1 MAYDFLTSTP
11 MHPVGGVYSELGS
24 YSSPLVPDTMSANMM
39 NIPLGD
45 DAQGLGLG
53 HPQLDLKRRRT
64 GVQLHAAPD
73 ADPDS
78 SFELHPQQLPPYMFH
93 NPGIYQTPPNPS
105 ALGFSPQLLSLSTAD
120 TSSTA
125 SSTSIGSY
133 HSQMHNMSPLANRG
147 PSRFSL
153 DEQSGI
159 PIPDLSKDAL
169 YPEPVQM
176 RRAQSYSSPSSMV
189 PMDPEFVFRMPGS
202 LSMNASPNISS
213 APLKHGQ
220 RPIPPQ
226 MQRQASAP
234 TVPRFGRERAEKK
247 VATDVWPDDVEVAFW
262 EALRL
267 IPKLGRR
274 KVLVNG
280 KPCGRNELIADY
292 IERKTSKT
300 RSRKQVSSH
309 IQVLKNIKR
318 NDQEFQQLISEPMCE
333 EDYYTPAGGI
343 MYAQSLADYSSELL
357 SGSQGDFPFSK
368 MSPLSPMHAG
378 VSPIGSP
385 MTSTGF
391 LSAALNDLHFSQS
404 PRVKSPNLAP
414 RGKAM
419 TEVSNAPLMPAAFTM
434 WAHSSNCEE
443 KHLYAKLDLLT
454 MSKVIQNGA
463 PIPVTP
469 ITAPNL
475 SPNRF
480 PRLADMYAKM
490 KCQFLHVH
498 VPLSIPRLDLNTPMY
513 DRFSTALMLTSRK
526 HTPLTSI
533 TTVYSQGR
541 SVLSLIE
548 PLDSPRPL
556 VQRRESGKSP
566 MLGAAALDEER
577 TGEPYRWAYQA
588 PFATEFWANFLSRNH
603 PVHIYNTGQGDV
615 SPSFSKEPSERAAL
629 GIAVSGVTFVQEFVI
644 PKDDKSQ
651 VARPLVNTE
660 HSLDTSAVSTGSNIG
675 DVVLVIAWEL
685 ECVEALRDQPGV
697 PVISVLG
704 EPSAMSPRSSVDTAS
719 VKHEGAASIA
729 RNGAQQPATT
739 PVKTVNPHPAI
750 DTPTPSNGACLGL
763 QLHPEDSSADIISP
777 HVIHSNMTPPNR
789 TPAIKTER
797 SPSEVPFG
805 SEVPSANETRK
816 SHTLPIAPK
825 LQISSDVDTNSKD
838 WHSPFFGDMMTSP
851 LHSDLSLIQSP
862 ELVGGMLSAPGE
874 MQPMKTLL
882 IDPNE
887 SLAAPRPARANSMS
901 TLERSEAGVLSEM
914 GTSSSSTLMEHTLSD
929 SGGFSAP
936 SHLNSQSNKP
946 SLWGLYPDFIDDSL
960 ATINSDLSGNPL
972 SPTSIPSGTSSSLDT
987 SAIAAGC
994 DALLL
999 SAL

>member
-1 MAYDFLTSTP
+1 MAYEFLTSTP
-11 MHPVGGVYSELGS
+11 MHPVGGMYSDFGS
-24 YSSPLVPDTMSANMM
+24 YSSPLVPDAMSANMM
-39 NIPLGD
+39 NYPLGD
-45 DAQGLGLG
+45 DVQGLGLA
-53 HPQLDLKRRRT
+53 HPHMDPKRRRT
-64 GVQLHAAPD
+64 GVQLPTALD

-78 SFELHPQQLPPYMFH
+78 SFEPHPQQLPPYMFH

-133 HSQMHNMSPLANRG
+133 QSHMHNMSPLAHRG
-147 PSRFSL
+147 PSRLSL

-159 PIPDLSKDAL
+159 PMPDLSKNVL

-189 PMDPEFVFRMPGS
+189 LMDPEFVFRMPGS
-202 LSMNASPNISS
+202 LSMNASPNIGSV
-213 APLKHGQ
+213 PLSQ
-220 RPIPPQ
+220 RPIPPR

-234 TVPRFGRERAEKK
+234 TVPRLGRERTEKK

-318 NDQEFQQLISEPMCE
+318 NDPEFQQLISEPMCE
-333 EDYYTPAGGI
+333 EDYYTPAGGV
-343 MYAQSLADYSSELL
+343 MYAQSLAEYSSELL
-357 SGSQGDFPFSK
+357 SGAQGDLPFSK
-368 MSPLSPMHAG
+368 MNPLSPIHAG
-378 VSPIGSP
+378 VSPVGSP

-404 PRVKSPNLAP
+404 PRIKSQNLASHNT
-414 RGKAM
+414 AM
-419 TEVSNAPLMPAAFTM
+419 AEVSNAPLMPAAFSM
-434 WAHSSNCEE
+434 WAHSSKCEE

-469 ITAPNL
+469 ITAPSL

-490 KCQFLHVH
+490 KCQFLHVN

-526 HTPLTSI
+526 NTPLTSV
-533 TTVYSQGR
+533 TTVYSQGK

-566 MLGAAALDEER
+566 MLGAVALDEER
-577 TGEPYRWAYQA
+577 AGVPYRWAYQA

-603 PVHIYNTGQGDV
+603 PVHIYNNGQGDV

-651 VARPLVNTE
+651 VAQPLANAE
-660 HSLDTSAVSTGSNIG
+660 HTLDTSDASSGSKIG

-685 ECVEALRDQPGV
+685 ECVEALRNQPGE

-704 EPSAMSPRSSVDTAS
+704 EPPAMSPTSSADTTS
-719 VKHEGAASIA
+719 LKREGAASAA
-729 RNGAQQPATT
+729 RSSDQRPTTT
-739 PVKTVNPHPAI
+739 PVKTANPHPAI

-763 QLHPEDSSADIISP
+763 QLHPDDTSTDIISP
-777 HVIHSNMTPPNR
+777 HEIHSSTTPPKR
-789 TPAIKTER
+789 TPEIKTER
-797 SPSEVPFG
+797 SPSEVLLE
-805 SEVPSANETRK
+805 SHVPSVSEMRK
-816 SHTLPIAPK
+816 SHTLPVAPT
-825 LQISSDVDTNSKD
+825 LQISSDVDSNSKD
-838 WHSPFFGDMMTSP
+838 WHNSFFGDMVPSP
-851 LHSDLSLIQSP
+851 LHSDLSLNQSP

-874 MQPMKTLL
+874 MQSMKPLL
-882 IDPNE
+882 LDPND
-887 SLAAPRPARANSMS
+887 SLAAPHPARANSVS
-901 TLERSEAGVLSEM
+901 TLERSEAGVLFEM
-914 GTSSSSTLMEHTLSD
+914 NPSFSNTLMEHTLSD
-929 SGGFSAP
+929 SGGLSAP
-936 SHLNSQSNKP
+936 SHPNSQGSKP
-946 SLWGLYPDFIDDSL
+946 GVWGLYPDFVDDSL
-960 ATINSDLSGNPL
+960 AVINSDLSPAPL
-972 SPTSIPSGTSSSLDT
+972 SPTSLPTGTSTSLDT
-987 SAIAAGC
+987 STIAAGC
-994 DALLL
+994 DASLL

>member
-1 MAYDFLTSTP
+1 
-11 MHPVGGVYSELGS
+11 MHPVGGMYSDFGS
-24 YSSPLVPDTMSANMM
+24 YSSPLVPDAMSTNIM
-39 NIPLGD
+39 NYPLGD
-45 DAQGLGLG
+45 DVQGLGLA
-53 HPQLDLKRRRT
+53 HPQMDLKRRRT
-64 GVQLHAAPD
+64 GVQLPGAPD

-78 SFELHPQQLPPYMFH
+78 SFEPHPQQLPPYMFH
-93 NPGIYQTPPNPS
+93 NPGIFQTPPNPS

-120 TSSTA
+120 TSSTV
-125 SSTSIGSY
+125 STTSICSY
-133 HSQMHNMSPLANRG
+133 QSQIHMSPLAHRG

-159 PIPDLSKDAL
+159 PIPDLSKNAL

-176 RRAQSYSSPSSMV
+176 RRAQSYSSPSSMGL
-189 PMDPEFVFRMPGS
+189 MDPEFVFRMPGS
-202 LSMNASPNISS
+202 LSMNASPNIGSV
-213 APLKHGQ
+213 PLSQ
-220 RPIPPQ
+220 RPVPPQ

-234 TVPRFGRERAEKK
+234 TVPRIGRERSEKK

-318 NDQEFQQLISEPMCE
+318 NDPEFQQLISEPMCE
-333 EDYYTPAGGI
+333 EDYYTPAGGV
-343 MYAQSLADYSSELL
+343 MYAQSLAEYSSELL
-357 SGSQGDFPFSK
+357 SGSQGELPFSSK
-368 MSPLSPMHAG
+368 MNPLSPIHAG

-404 PRVKSPNLAP
+404 PRIKSQNLAS
-414 RGKAM
+414 RSTAM
-419 TEVSNAPLMPAAFTM
+419 TEVSNALLMPAAFSM

-463 PIPVTP
+463 PIPVIP

-475 SPNRF
+475 TPNRF
-480 PRLADMYAKM
+480 PRLADMYAKI

-526 HTPLTSI
+526 NTPLTSV
-533 TTVYSQGR
+533 TTVYSQGK

-566 MLGAAALDEER
+566 MLGAVALDEER
-577 TGEPYRWAYQA
+577 AGEPYRWAYQA

-603 PVHIYNTGQGDV
+603 PVHIYNNGPGDV

-629 GIAVSGVTFVQEFVI
+629 GIAVSGVTFVQEFVV
-644 PKDDKSQ
+644 PKNEKPQ
-651 VARPLVNTE
+651 VAQPLANAE
-660 HSLDTSAVSTGSNIG
+660 HTLNTSAVSSGSKIG

-685 ECVEALRDQPGV
+685 ECVEALRNQPGE
-697 PVISVLG
+697 PVISAIG
-704 EPSAMSPRSSVDTAS
+704 EHSTLSPKSSVDTAS
-719 VKHEGAASIA
+719 IKREGAASAA
-729 RNGAQQPATT
+729 RSSAQRPTTT

-763 QLHPEDSSADIISP
+763 QLHPEDTSTDIISP
-777 HVIHSNMTPPNR
+777 HAIHSNTTPPKR

-797 SPSEVPFG
+797 SPSEVLHE
-805 SEVPSANETRK
+805 SHVPSASEMRK
-816 SHTLPIAPK
+816 SHTLPVAPT
-825 LQISSDVDTNSKD
+825 LHISSDVDSSSKD
-838 WHSPFFGDMMTSP
+838 WHGSFFGDLMPSP
-851 LHSDLSLIQSP
+851 LHSDLSLNQSP
-862 ELVGGMLSAPGE
+862 ELVGGMLSAPDE
-874 MQPMKTLL
+874 MQPMKGSLL
-882 IDPNE
+882 DPND
-887 SLAAPRPARANSMS
+887 SLDEPRPARANSMS
-901 TLERSEAGVLSEM
+901 TLERSEAGVLFEM
-914 GTSSSSTLMEHTLSD
+914 DTSFSSTLMEHTLSD
-929 SGGFSAP
+929 SGGLSAL
-936 SHLNSQSNKP
+936 SHPNSQGNKP
-946 SLWGLYPDFIDDSL
+946 GLWGLYPDFIDDSL
-960 ATINSDLSGNPL
+960 AMINSDLSAAPL
-972 SPTSIPSGTSSSLDT
+972 SPTTLPSGTSSSLDT
-987 SAIAAGC
+987 STIAAGC
-994 DALLL
+994 DASLL